1 MYIHSGSGCGGGWG
15 EGVYSVEPQ
24 VSLFGHERRDR
35 CNVMLLLCNISC
47 DDGCQLSTRYEMT
60 VFIRIVLLTCKSKRD
75 TTLSC
80 HIVWCQRIYS
90 LQTWIILMARWE
102 NLHVY
107 HVFWYYEHHRLSTG
121 VYWEMAE
128 NSNNNEFTV
137 DYLIIITRPKT
148 KAETYVYV
156 IVNNALP

>member
-1 MYIHSGSGCGGGWG
+1 MSYFTSLFNLHIKCIYTAGAVVVAGGG
-15 EGVYSVEPQ
+15 EGMYSVERQLEPQ

-35 CNVMLLLCNISC
+35 CNEMLLLCNISC

-90 LQTWIILMARWE
+90 LQTWIILMAR
-102 NLHVY
+102 
-107 HVFWYYEHHRLSTG
+107 
-121 VYWEMAE
+121 
-128 NSNNNEFTV
+128 
-137 DYLIIITRPKT
+137 
-148 KAETYVYV
+148 
-156 IVNNALP
+156 